1 MSVNYYTLN
10 NDYEESEV
18 KLSNLT
24 TNLVLQM
31 SQIKAIIVA

>member
-10 NDYEESEV
+10 NDYKEREV